1 MASDSDNGA
10 NGESSSVG
18 GDLLLPL
25 LAVGLTAYYLVTTAE
40 MDWEARS
47 TGLFVGSVL
56 LTLCAMLLVRVV
68 FTLATGRAKFGF
80 GGLLAPNLH
89 NAQRIGLL
97 VLSFAFIA
105 GLPWLGTTLGLF
117 LLLLLSML
125 VMGVRDW
132 RPLLGI
138 SVITSLVVYVLLIY
152 LLSSRLPPGP
162 FEKLVAPLL
171 GIQG

>member
-1 MASDSDNGA
+1 VNGDNG
-10 NGESSSVG
+10 EKETSSVG
-18 GDLLLPL
+18 GDLILPL
-25 LAVGLTAYYLVTTAE
+25 MAVGLTAYYLITTAD

-47 TGLFVGSVL
+47 TGLFVGTVILALCSL
-56 LTLCAMLLVRVV
+56 LLIRVV

-80 GGLLAPNLH
+80 GGLLTPNLH

-97 VLSFAFIA
+97 ALSFGFIA
-105 GLPWLGTTLGLF
+105 ALPWLGTTLGLF
-117 LLLLLSML
+117 LLLFLSML

-138 SVITSLVVYVLLIY
+138 SIITSLVVYVLLIY

-162 FEKLVAPLL
+162 FEKLVAPIL
-171 GIQG
+171 GVQG